1 MLGLARRDSLRSV
14 FPFGGVARKAQR
26 QSMTVSLA
34 QLFSA
39 APDFAY
45 PTVNLEALE
54 RKYGDVAIVYAVV
67 SRKAK
72 DLARAPLVCKRRTTV
87 GGKESH
93 EPVGR
98 AHPLQSLLDVVTQ
111 FDATSPWL
119 VQITSM
125 YLDLV
130 GNAFWLIFRDRRTG
144 RAAELYPINP
154 MSVTIY
160 PDRYEVWHYGEWRR
174 FRKWTATESGDLL
187 HFRLPNPR
195 SDPDSAFPSEWGV
208 GPLEASW
215 TLVVT
220 DQDTVKWNR
229 NLVKND
235 GRPTGMLIS
244 EQDISHEDAQA
255 AAERYRQIY
264 AGPEGA
270 GKVLV
275 MGKGLTYERI
285 AMTPHEADFQQT
297 RKDLR
302 QDIAVAFD
310 MNLAVLGIEVG
321 DVGRRVEQLRAY
333 WQSAIVSRSRSHFLP
348 VLNEFLAP
356 EFGDDLVVEQDF
368 SDVSELQENET
379 ERVAVARE
387 YWAMGVPFAVVNER
401 LRLGFPR
408 VAGDDV
414 GYIPIS
420 AVQVGSAGA
429 FSAPSEG
436 AEAAMDRVT
445 EAVAGVLADK
455 AESDRIDRVVE
466 ALERTVEARGP
477 SPQSIVVNMPEIPP
491 VIVNIP
497 DTLAIKAPDV
507 HVEVHPPEIHV
518 QPPHVTVEAPP
529 AAIIHVP
536 APIVRVEAPVV
547 NVTVPEKKRKTV
559 RRVVRDTHG
568 NITEV
573 RDEPADEKV
582 DGQ

>member
-111 FDATSPWL
+111 FDATTPWL

-130 GNAFWLIFRDRRTG
+130 GNAFWLIFRDRRT
-144 RAAELYPINP
+144 RRPAELYPINP

-356 EFGDDLVVEQDF
+356 EFGDDLIVEQDF

-408 VAGDDV
+408 VDGDDV
-414 GYIPIS
+414 GYVPIS
-420 AVQVGSAGA
+420 AVPVSQSGSTQ
-429 FSAPSEG
+429 PSEG
-436 AEAAMDRVT
+436 AAATTERVT
-445 EAVAGVLADK
+445 EAIAGVLEEK
-455 AESDRIDRVVE
+455 AQSDRLDRVID
-466 ALERTVEARGP
+466 ALEVASAREP
-477 SPQSIVVNMPEIPP
+477 IVVQQDRLEPVAAPAPVVNVSVAPE
-491 VIVNIP
+491 VHVNLDP
-497 DTLAIKAPDV
+497 QDV
-507 HVEVHPPEIHV
+507 HVTVEPPEV
-518 QPPHVTVEAPP
+518 NVTVEAPK
-529 AAIIHVP
+529 IRGVERDDQGQ
-536 APIVRVEAPVV
+536 IVRPIYEG
-547 NVTVPEKKRKTV
+547 
-559 RRVVRDTHG
+559 D
-568 NITEV
+568 
-573 RDEPADEKV
+573 D
-582 DGQ
+582 